1 MRQIAHPLP
10 ASIPRC
16 KAGHHP
22 QLVETHGAPLRA
34 AIGTPVPVTWHIECH
49 QCGVAT
55 VPSESRARTETR
67 WRDAAG
73 TFRIPLSRLGHAR
86 EQALAALNPAAR
98 AA

>member
-1 MRQIAHPLP
+1 MRQISHPLP
-10 ASIPRC
+10 ASIPVC

-22 QLVETHGAPLRA
+22 QLVETHGAPQRLRV
-34 AIGTPVPVTWHIECH
+34 GGPVPITWHIECC

-55 VPSESRARTETR
+55 VPSTSRARTESR

-73 TFRIPLSRLGHAR
+73 THRIPLSRLGHAR
-86 EQALAALNPAAR
+86 EQALAAPHPAAC